1 MPSPV
6 PPQPPA
12 LPSRDHIARPGA
24 TRRGLLK
31 LFGAGGVAVAGATAL
46 VGCSSREAQDGRKTT
61 PGSSTS
67 GFTVMDQRGS
77 EVSFDGPVSRIATT
91 VIPAPSILAAV
102 DGGVGRIIGINESTL
117 LANKQGIFGEM
128 FPESKTTPTVSGSD
142 FVPNVES
149 LLSLKPDVV
158 IQWGDMGDEVIA
170 PLENAGFKVIG
181 LTYGTQ
187 EKLETWIS
195 LFGKLIGKEQRATD
209 LVSWMHTEKSAVSA
223 LVRAHQTAPQNVLY
237 LRSAADGW
245 TSYNGSGYM
254 NYCTELVGGVN
265 PAKDLKA
272 AAPQV
277 STEQILEWDPDVIL
291 LSAFDEKPPATL
303 YSDPR
308 LSGVRAVRD
317 RRVYKIPLGGYRWDP
332 PCCESPLMWRWM
344 AQILHP
350 SAAARN
356 GLRAH
361 IGQTFDRLYG
371 YRISPAQI
379 DDVLRF
385 DLNARSTGHDGF
397 RA

>member
-1 MPSPV
+1 MSAPV
-6 PPQPPA
+6 PPLPDGSPA
-12 LPSRDHIARPGA
+12 HDRTAPPGA
-24 TRRGLLK
+24 SRRRLLK
-31 LFGAGGVAVAGATAL
+31 LFGAGGAAVAGGAAL
-46 VGCSSREAQDGRKTT
+46 VGCSSRAPQDTKGTAK
-61 PGSSTS
+61 SAAA
-67 GFTVMDQRGS
+67 GFTVTDQRGV

-91 VIPAPSILAAV
+91 VIPSPSILAAV
-102 DGGVGRIIGINESTL
+102 AGGVDRIVGINESTL

-128 FPESKTTPTVSGSD
+128 FPASRRTRTVSGSD
-142 FVPNVES
+142 FVPNVET
-149 LLSLKPDVV
+149 LLSLEPDVV
-158 IQWGDMGDEVIA
+158 IQWGDMGDEVVA

-195 LFGKLIGKEQRATD
+195 LFGTLTGEDKRAD
-209 LVSWMHTEKSAVSA
+209 RLVSWMHTERDEVGT
-223 LVRAHQTAPQNVLY
+223 LVRAHQGKPQKVLY
-237 LRSAADGW
+237 LRAAADGW

-254 NYCTELVGGVN
+254 NFCTELVGGVN

-272 AAPQV
+272 ASPQV
-277 STEQILEWDPDVIL
+277 STEQILEWDPDVVL
-291 LSAFDEKPPATL
+291 LSAFDEKPPSAL
-303 YSDPR
+303 YDDAR
-308 LSGVRAVRD
+308 LAGVRAVRD

-344 AQILHP
+344 AQVLHP

-361 IGQTFDRLYG
+361 ITRTFDRLYG

-385 DLNARSTGHDGF
+385 DLNSGSAGHDGF